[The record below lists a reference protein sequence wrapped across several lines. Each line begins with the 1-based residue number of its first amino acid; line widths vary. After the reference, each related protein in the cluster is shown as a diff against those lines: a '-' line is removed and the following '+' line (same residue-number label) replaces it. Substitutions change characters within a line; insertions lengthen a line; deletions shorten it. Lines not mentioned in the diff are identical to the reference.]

1 MHFNLFVFI
10 VFLCSTYFYG
20 NYFLIDCD
28 IPSSS
33 PPPPSPLCGIFV
45 RICTIF
51 TPKMY
56 PSNEQNR
63 DSILFILDLS
73 CYDAFQILFLT
84 FGVIYL
90 LWLFLLY
97 LTTHVTYVN
106 FNTNLNLY
114 NKKTTCIVSIKS
126 ISTHLSFIAL
136 GLLSCECEK
145 EQLILL
151 IIWFYPNCCKNLL
164 NLLLKK
170 KNLLVGFLL
179 LLFYSIIFLYQS
191 HLLLAF
197 CVFLF
202 FNFGAIH
209 ILNVYLIGYQFF

>member
-1 MHFNLFVFI
+1 MRNLSWCYKTGWVFFCLFFHFIILLLIWEVLVSATLWGFLVLNTMHFNLFVFI

-20 NYFLIDCD
+20 NYFLVDCD

-33 PPPPSPLCGIFV
+33 PPPSPYAEFFV

-114 NKKTTCIVSIKS
+114 NKKTTIC
-126 ISTHLSFIAL
+126 F
-136 GLLSCECEK
+136 
-145 EQLILL
+145 
-151 IIWFYPNCCKNLL
+151 
-164 NLLLKK
+164 
-170 KNLLVGFLL
+170 GF
-179 LLFYSIIFLYQS
+179 F
-191 HLLLAF
+191 F
-197 CVFLF
+197 CT
-202 FNFGAIH
+202 
-209 ILNVYLIGYQFF
+209 